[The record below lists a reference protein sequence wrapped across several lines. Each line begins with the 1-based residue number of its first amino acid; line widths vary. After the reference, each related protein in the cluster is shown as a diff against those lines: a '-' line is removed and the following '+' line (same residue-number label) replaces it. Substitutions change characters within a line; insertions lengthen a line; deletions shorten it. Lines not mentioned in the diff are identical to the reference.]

1 MVQLKKDKTYN
12 LVYLLVKVA
21 LFLPVATA
29 IVKRAFSVMKFI
41 KNSLHNI
48 MGDELKKDC
57 LDIN

>member
-21 LFLPVATA
+21 LLLPVATA